1 MTGPNPAGNTH
12 HNFEVPVFREVEEL
26 IKCLSDFPHV
36 GIAVVDCRF
45 RYLRLNPALAAM
57 NGVPAD
63 CHVGKTLRDVLGPA
77 AQQLEPR
84 LERVF
89 ATGKSTRFEFEARL
103 PKRNEPGR
111 WNVMY
116 FPVGKS
122 NQFEEVCAVVRELTE
137 NSPVRMSLYG
147 LTSKLK
153 TVRGI
158 LNRENLDYP
167 ESQDQDASTRIAID
181 LLNGCIREV
190 VAVSKLSRPS
200 IQQIT
205 QEILTHES
213 AIKSV
218 ALDNHESLQGR
229 LTKREV
235 EIVRYLAEGK
245 CNKEI
250 AAVLRVSVKTVET
263 YRTRIM
269 PKLGAHS
276 LSDVTRFAVRHGLIT
291 ITPDPHAVGN
301 FLTQS
306 NDK

>member
-1 MTGPNPAGNTH
+1 MTCPNPAGNTH
-12 HNFEVPVFREVEEL
+12 YNFGVPVFREVEEL

-36 GIAVVDCRF
+36 GIAVVDSRF
-45 RYLRLNPALAAM
+45 RYLQLNHALAAM

-63 CHVGKTLRDVLGPA
+63 FHVGKTLRDVLGPA

-103 PKRNEPGR
+103 PKRNETGR

-122 NQFEEVCAVVRELTE
+122 NQFEGVCAVVRELTE

-158 LNRENLDYP
+158 LNRENLDCAG
-167 ESQDQDASTRIAID
+167 SRDTNVMALD
-181 LLNGCIREV
+181 LLNMCIREV
-190 VAVSKLSRPS
+190 VEVSKMSGPT
-200 IQQIT
+200 IQKNT
-205 QEILTHES
+205 RETLGAHES
-213 AIKSV
+213 PVESIHV
-218 ALDNHESLQGR
+218 DNPESLQD

-235 EIVRYLAEGK
+235 EIIRFLAEGK

-250 AAVLRVSVKTVET
+250 AAALGISVKTVET

-276 LSDVTRFAVRHGLIT
+276 LSDVTRFAVLHRLIT
-291 ITPDPHAVGN
+291 IAP
-301 FLTQS
+301 L
-306 NDK
+306 